1 MLHRSQFLSMLDLGE
16 MSWSW
21 PTQCDASVYESVREQ
36 HRLFTRKLDK
46 DGLVSKFACQN
57 KTPINN
63 MGVVGFHMLLYV
75 LICHGAH
82 VDVKIKFFHSTM
94 WSQGSGLAA
103 RAFTPWA
110 TLPLTLIFFLSHHTF
125 LSFIAFYNCGIF
137 TLWHESLTWCW
148 KIYFSISARKSL
160 EIYILT
166 HTN

>member
-21 PTQCDASVYESVREQ
+21 PTQCDAYVYESVREQ

-110 TLPLTLIFFLSHHTF
+110 TLPLTLIFF
-125 LSFIAFYNCGIF
+125 FISPHIFEFYCILQLWNIYLVAWIF
-137 TLWHESLTWCW
+137 DLMLENLLFHLCQE
-148 KIYFSISARKSL
+148 ISGDL
-160 EIYILT
+160 
-166 HTN
+166 HTNSH